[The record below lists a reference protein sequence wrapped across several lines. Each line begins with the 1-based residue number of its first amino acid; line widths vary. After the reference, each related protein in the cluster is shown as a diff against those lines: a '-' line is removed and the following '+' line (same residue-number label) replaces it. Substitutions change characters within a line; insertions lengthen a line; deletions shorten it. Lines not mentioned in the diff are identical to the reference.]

1 MVRWACYG
9 RPPMSEIVH
18 IFGDLTGLQSSL
30 AAWRASKVDKKAV
43 GKLTKF
49 LGPLQ
54 EPCTVEEAL
63 SFVPQVAG
71 SAGHVRV
78 DDAAGTVSVRA
89 VVTDHQL
96 HDLGAPL
103 IGAFRLAGA
112 RGAKGSL
119 WLVEG
124 ATDAPGFGHS
134 LAVDDT
140 AATIQALKKAELR
153 AVASHPARAELGE
166 LEEALANQPPSTD
179 DDLTRVMN
187 EVPLQQ
193 RPAYRAVWD
202 FLAGTDEAALR
213 NAVARASDWVHPSSH
228 LDPDLTRL
236 RDTPDKA
243 AFLEV
248 LGAFIPDTHRGRL
261 DLMFELVG
269 WVDPV
274 RAAELIAAA
283 RAAGT
288 WPPYLCEAMR
298 ALLASGQPTAVAE
311 AWALFEAAC
320 EDKQCDLNLWY
331 YRSNGPYAIAQSPI
345 ATSELIARLDK
356 ALLKKTQAANQ
367 KRIEGYCL
375 ALAWR
380 KDPEAQA
387 AITRTIANVPDQLE
401 KCIEYYA
408 QQIGWV
414 PA

>member
-1 MVRWACYG
+1 
-9 RPPMSEIVH
+9 MSEIVH
-18 IFGDLTGLQSSL
+18 IFGDLAGLRPAL
-30 AAWRASKVDKKAV
+30 PAWRASKVDKKAV

-54 EPCTVEEAL
+54 EPCTVDDAL
-63 SFVPQVAG
+63 SFVPMVAG
-71 SAGHVRV
+71 PAGRV
-78 DDAAGTVSVRA
+78 QVDEAAGTVSVRV

-96 HDLGAPL
+96 HDLAAPL

-124 ATDAPGFGHS
+124 ATDAPGFGHR
-134 LAVDDT
+134 LEVDDT
-140 AATIQALKKAELR
+140 AATVQALKKAELR
-153 AVASHPARAELGE
+153 AIAGHPARAELSE
-166 LEEALANQPPSTD
+166 LEEALGNQPPTTD
-179 DDLTRVMN
+179 DDLTRAMN

-202 FLAGTDEAALR
+202 FLAATDESALR
-213 NAVARASDWVHPSSH
+213 DAVARASDWVHPATH
-228 LDPDLTRL
+228 LDSDLLRL
-236 RDTPDKA
+236 RDAPDKA

-248 LGAFIPDTHRGRL
+248 LGAFIPGTHRGRL
-261 DLMFELVG
+261 DLMFNLVG

-274 RAAELIAAA
+274 RGAELIAAA

-288 WPPYLCEAMR
+288 WPPFLCEAMR
-298 ALLASGQPTAVAE
+298 ALLASQQPTAVAE

-345 ATSELIARLDK
+345 PTSELIARLDK

-367 KRIEGYCL
+367 KRAEGYCL

-380 KDPEAQA
+380 SEPEAQA
-387 AITRTIANVPDQLE
+387 AITRTVASVPERL
-401 KCIEYYA
+401 KSCIEHYA
-408 QQIGWV
+408 RQNGWV

>member
-1 MVRWACYG
+1 
-9 RPPMSEIVH
+9 MSEIVH
-18 IFGDLTGLQSSL
+18 IYGDLAGLQSGF
-30 AAWRASKVDKKAV
+30 AAWRASRVDKKAV

-54 EPCTVEEAL
+54 EPCSVEEAL
-63 SFVPQVAG
+63 SFVTMVAG
-71 SAGHVRV
+71 PAGEVRI
-78 DDAAGTVSVRA
+78 DEAAGTVAVRA

-112 RGAKGSL
+112 RGAQGSL

-124 ATDAPGFGHS
+124 MTDSPGFGHA

-140 AATIQALKKAELR
+140 AATVRQLKKAELR
-153 AVASHPARAELGE
+153 AVAGHAARAELSA
-166 LEEALANQPPSTD
+166 LEEALANQPPPSD

-193 RPAYRAVWD
+193 RPAYRATWD
-202 FLAGTDEAALR
+202 FLAATDERELR
-213 NAVARASDWVHPSSH
+213 AAVARACEWVHPTSH
-228 LDPDLTRL
+228 LDVDLERL
-236 RDTPDKA
+236 RDAPDREAFFDKLGEFTP
-243 AFLEV
+243 
-248 LGAFIPDTHRGRL
+248 GTHRGCL
-261 DLMFELVG
+261 DVMFKFVG

-274 RAAELIAAA
+274 RGAQLIAAA
-283 RAAGT
+283 RTAGT
-288 WPPYLCEAMR
+288 WPPFLCEAMR
-298 ALLASGQPTAVAE
+298 SLLVSGEPTAVAE

-320 EDKQCDLNLWY
+320 EDKECDLNLWY
-331 YRSNGPYAIAQSPI
+331 YRSIGPYAIAESPI

-380 KDPEAQA
+380 AEPEAHA
-387 AITRTIANVPDQLE
+387 AITRTVANVPDQLQ

-408 QQIGWV
+408 KQIGWV